1 MLSRE
6 FTRKEKILLVACLV
20 LALGIIYYQLVYK
33 GVRTQ
38 ISQYSTADLEAEI
51 ETEQARAT
59 QIANMLATIEQNK
72 DKEKGELIWDRG

>member
-38 ISQYSTADLEAEI
+38 ISQ
-51 ETEQARAT
+51 
-59 QIANMLATIEQNK
+59 
-72 DKEKGELIWDRG
+72 